1 MIRDVKSSA
10 PSHIRTRYLQ
20 GGCWA
25 FAQELSKH
33 LRLPVWG
40 IYEGDASGDCH
51 HAFVADPE
59 HEMGYDIR
67 GGLPLAE
74 MAQGSAVRA
83 PCLAPLPE
91 ERMLS
96 IIGSF
101 DPAELRE
108 VRRVIRTM
116 IRVSEI
122 ETDDPAP
129 EP

>member
-1 MIRDVKSSA
+1 MTLTVTSLA
-10 PSHIRTRYLQ
+10 PPHIRTRYLR

-25 FAQELSKH
+25 LAHELSKY

-59 HEMGYDIR
+59 REMGYDIR
-67 GGLPLAE
+67 GGLPFAE
-74 MAQGSAVRA
+74 MAQGSSVAL
-83 PCLAPLPE
+83 PCLAPLPA

-101 DPAELRE
+101 DLAELRE
-108 VRRVIRTM
+108 ARRVIRTM
-116 IRVSEI
+116 IRVTEI
-122 ETDDPAP
+122 DTDDPAP